1 MPCQERWL
9 PAVERLATQLSGD
22 SSRAP
27 EPLHH
32 RTAGG
37 HPSLRRFLVSI
48 LLVLLFVVGTALAA
62 NAAEL
67 DDAPVQP
74 RAVRK
79 VFGDGN
85 HNAFTAL
92 TRFKGDLWLAFRTAK
107 AHTAPDGDIVVLR
120 SSDDGKT
127 WTESHRVNLARDD
140 RDPQFLV
147 LGKRLILYDQAIND
161 AALTCYAI
169 HTEDGERVSEPKP
182 VYEPAFVLW
191 KPALHNGKVYSATYT
206 KGDAAS
212 GKGREARFIESEDG
226 LAWKT
231 VSTIGRA
238 GSESESTLFFGPGDH
253 ATVFLRQKR
262 GSPQAQ
268 IFEANP
274 PYTDWNSR
282 PANVSHFAGHS
293 IHAFQGVTYFFTR
306 TMDEK
311 SRQAG
316 LMIYI
321 YADGKMEPYCRLPAG
336 GDCAYAE
343 AVEVGDNML
352 VSYYS
357 SHEGATNV
365 YVAEVPLKGLSDR
378 KEGSAK

>member
-1 MPCQERWL
+1 MKMP
-9 PAVERLATQLSGD
+9 LAL
-22 SSRAP
+22 
-27 EPLHH
+27 LLI
-32 RTAGG
+32 AGAALTVRG
-37 HPSLRRFLVSI
+37 A
-48 LLVLLFVVGTALAA
+48 GT
-62 NAAEL
+62 

-120 SSDDGKT
+120 SRDDGTT
-127 WTESHRVNLARDD
+127 WTESRRVNLARDD

-147 LGKRLILYDQAIND
+147 LGPRLILYDQTIND
-161 AALTCYAI
+161 SALTCYAI
-169 HTEDGERVSEPKP
+169 HTEDGERWSDPKA
-182 VYEPAFVLW
+182 VYEPAFVMW
-191 KPALHNGKVYSATYT
+191 KPVLHNGKVYCAVYT

-212 GKGREARFIESEDG
+212 GKGREARFIVSEDG

-231 VSTIGRA
+231 VSTISG
-238 GSESESTLFFGPGDH
+238 GTSESEFTLFFGPGDH

-262 GSPQAQ
+262 GSPPAQ

-274 PYTDWNSR
+274 PYAEWKSR
-282 PANVSHFAGHS
+282 TANVSHFAGHS
-293 IHAFQGVTYFFTR
+293 IHTFLGVTYFFTR
-306 TMDEK
+306 TMDATTRK
-311 SRQAG
+311 AG
-316 LMIYI
+316 LMIYT

-343 AVEVGDNML
+343 AVEVGGTML

-357 SHEGATNV
+357 SHEDATNV
-365 YVAEVPLKGLSDR
+365 YLAEVPLKESNDR
-378 KEGSAK
+378 KGGSAK